1 MDESMMAHRYH
12 LLLCWI
18 ACIVVIDLCA
28 MALELQQDLA
38 FLDQP
43 TSVVTISFNEAN
55 VCVCARERE
64 REVRHSHR

>member
-1 MDESMMAHRYH
+1 
-12 LLLCWI
+12 
-18 ACIVVIDLCA
+18 

-55 VCVCARERE
+55 VCVCVCARARERE
-64 REVRHSHR
+64 RFATLIDEIDMLY